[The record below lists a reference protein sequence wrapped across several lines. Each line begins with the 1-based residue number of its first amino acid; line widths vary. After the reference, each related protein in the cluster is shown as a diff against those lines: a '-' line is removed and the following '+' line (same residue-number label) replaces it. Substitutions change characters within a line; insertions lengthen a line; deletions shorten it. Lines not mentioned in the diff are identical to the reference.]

1 LNLAFFVHLDLGTLL
16 MYHHQSCRQS
26 YGIDLDV
33 TCTDGSE
40 IQTLFFTHNCYSTVM
55 PTT

>member
-1 LNLAFFVHLDLGTLL
+1 LAFFVHLDLVGTLL